1 MVSPRD
7 SLDAVVRAIANSGEL
22 PSEMSVIT
30 HEADQDH
37 QDADVSLPLLEVQLL
52 EADDVVVSNT
62 DLVGWITDGNGN
74 RIGRRYF
81 SEYEMTLQL
90 DLWTSAD
97 DDYDPDDLGEKLR
110 SALYPYSSYGPADPF
125 LDESQSPIDAIS
137 YFDIGTG
144 ERVDDLLQT
153 PTVRRWSQDVELWAH
168 EEFRTDEDYIVAVN
182 YPQDGDFVDSSDPG
196 TIDTDSAIR

>member
-7 SLDAVVRAIANSGEL
+7 SLDAVVRSVANSGEL
-22 PSEMSVIT
+22 PREMSVLT
-30 HEADQDH
+30 HEADQDQ
-37 QDADVSLPLLEVQLL
+37 QDADIDLPLLEVLLL

-62 DLVGWITDGNGN
+62 DLIGWITDGNGN

-90 DLWTSAD
+90 NIWTGVGGG
-97 DDYDPDDLGEKLR
+97 YDPDDLGEKLR
-110 SALYPYSSYGPADPF
+110 NALYTHSSYGPAEPF
-125 LDESQSPIDAIS
+125 LDESGSPIDAIS
-137 YFDIGTG
+137 YFDIVMG

-153 PTVRRWSQDVELWAH
+153 PTVRRWRQEVELWAH
-168 EEFRTDEDYIVAVN
+168 EEFRTEEDYIVDVN
-182 YPQDGDFVDSSDPG
+182 YPQDGDFGDSSDPG